1 MSNKMIE
8 DIEKLDEVIDNI
20 DNKELDS
27 AKDKLVVWR
36 DDLKKELEAMEL
48 YFTKHEQLDLPDD
61 YAFKASEKT
70 FDGNTGHA
78 TESVQVMGV
87 TGYDNDWYFK
97 SYNHRFI
104 IYSDDN
110 IAVFGQWFKGFF

>member
-48 YFTKHEQLDLPDD
+48 YFTKHEQLDFEP
-61 YAFKASEKT
+61 
-70 FDGNTGHA
+70 NTGHA

-87 TGYDNDWYFK
+87 TGYDND
-97 SYNHRFI
+97 
-104 IYSDDN
+104 
-110 IAVFGQWFKGFF
+110 

>member
-48 YFTKHEQLDLPDD
+48 YFTKHE
-61 YAFKASEKT
+61 
-70 FDGNTGHA
+70 
-78 TESVQVMGV
+78 
-87 TGYDNDWYFK
+87 
-97 SYNHRFI
+97 
-104 IYSDDN
+104 
-110 IAVFGQWFKGFF
+110 

>member
-8 DIEKLDEVIDNI
+8 DIEKLDEIIDNI

-48 YFTKHEQLDLPDD
+48 YFTKHEQLDFEP
-61 YAFKASEKT
+61 
-70 FDGNTGHA
+70 NTAHA

-87 TGYDNDWYFK
+87 TGYDND
-97 SYNHRFI
+97 
-104 IYSDDN
+104 
-110 IAVFGQWFKGFF
+110 

>member
-78 TESVQVMGV
+78 TEVMGV
-87 TGYDNDWYFK
+87 TGYGDLPDDIKVTYGD
-97 SYNHRFI
+97 
-104 IYSDDN
+104 SDDSN
-110 IAVFGQWFKGFF
+110 

>member
-36 DDLKKELEAMEL
+36 DNLKKELEAMEL
-48 YFTKHEQLDLPDD
+48 YFTKHEQFEP
-61 YAFKASEKT
+61 
-70 FDGNTGHA
+70 NTGHA

-87 TGYDNDWYFK
+87 TGYD
-97 SYNHRFI
+97 
-104 IYSDDN
+104 DN
-110 IAVFGQWFKGFF
+110 